1 MTARGR
7 INENDPSRLRATE
20 DRRAR
25 MSDRAIS
32 AAIQSAVNRVQDGNI
47 TDPKVIASIVSEE
60 LDKYKRTTVS
70 EYATWTN
77 DTVQR
82 SILRAEQLL
91 KAEGVKI
98 DATLGPRP
106 ITPQLRDSLIVNVE
120 SQIDSLTA
128 DTKARVTN
136 ALIESVNNGEGARDS
151 ARRISD
157 ATMMP
162 RNRAMLI
169 ARTETMRAYNKV
181 NQDQFNKYG
190 VAKVQ
195 WLAAKD
201 ERTCDVCG
209 ARDGKQYPVD
219 DHPDIPAHPQC
230 RCILTPVVPEI

>member
-181 NQDQFNKYG
+181 NQDQFKKYG

-201 ERTCDVCG
+201 ERVCDVCG
-209 ARDGKQYPVD
+209 AYDGQQYPVD